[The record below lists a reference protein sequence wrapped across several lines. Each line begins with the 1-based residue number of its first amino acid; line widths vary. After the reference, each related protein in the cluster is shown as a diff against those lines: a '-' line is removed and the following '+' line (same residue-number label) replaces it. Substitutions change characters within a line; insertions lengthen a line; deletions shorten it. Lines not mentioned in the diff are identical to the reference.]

1 MAVLGRTFIFILFAS
16 ALVTSPVSCQNC
28 ENFTENVC
36 KNGGALNVDDK
47 CVVNTAQRWTQLKS
61 IKEFVSHWD
70 SNIQLEILP
79 TGQLSAANTK
89 TVIEIYKIDKEN
101 NSCKLNFDVE
111 VYHTSTNGE
120 FSFIFLK
127 KTNLPFPNIGT
138 ILELSLLKI
147 LGCVNLHFHQIC
159 VFSKSY

>member
-47 CVVNTAQRWTQLKS
+47 CIVNTAQRWTQLKI

-79 TGQLSAANTK
+79 TGQLSAANTT
-89 TVIEIYKIDKEN
+89 TVIEIFKIDKEN
-101 NSCKLNFDVE
+101 NSCKLNFDVK
-111 VYHTSTNGE
+111 VLHTSTNGE
-120 FSFIFLK
+120 FSFIFFK
-127 KTNLPFPNIGT
+127 KLTYLFQT
-138 ILELSLLKI
+138 L
-147 LGCVNLHFHQIC
+147 VQ
-159 VFSKSY
+159 Y